1 MNRRTLLASLA
12 ALSAVPTVGLAQ
24 PSLAASPGPTPSP
37 AALPG
42 RTILRPFA
50 SAPFP
55 HSSRANGHDYQGK
68 HYSAAQAYSDSTVG
82 IYVPSYFRPG
92 AVVDLIFHFHGWNN
106 DVPTVFSRY
115 LLREQL
121 ETSGRNAILVVP
133 QGPKDAPDSG
143 DGKIE
148 LDDLGFT
155 HLVNDVAAYLH
166 TAGITDSAAIGK
178 LVVSAHSGG
187 YGAVGGLL
195 TRGGMNASITDVLLF
210 DALYAY
216 FDAFAN
222 WVRTDPARHF
232 VSLYTAYTAVDN
244 ATVMAMMQG
253 PQPNLVMLD
262 GATMTLAQ
270 LQTRAPTFIVTN
282 VAHDDLLQKWFGMFL
297 RATALSA

>member
-1 MNRRTLLASLA
+1 MNRRALLASLA

-24 PSLAASPGPTPSP
+24 SSPAPSPGPTPSP

-68 HYSAAQAYSDSTVG
+68 HYSAAQSYSDSTVG
-82 IYVPSYFRPG
+82 IYVPSYFRSG
-92 AVVDLIFHFHGWNN
+92 ATVDLIFHFHGWNN

-121 ETSGRNAILVVP
+121 ESSGRNAILVVP

-148 LDDLGFT
+148 LDDLGFA

-166 TAGITDSAAIGK
+166 AAGITTTAAIGK

-222 WVRTDPARHF
+222 WVRVDPARHF
-232 VSLYTAYTAVDN
+232 ISLYTAYTAVDN